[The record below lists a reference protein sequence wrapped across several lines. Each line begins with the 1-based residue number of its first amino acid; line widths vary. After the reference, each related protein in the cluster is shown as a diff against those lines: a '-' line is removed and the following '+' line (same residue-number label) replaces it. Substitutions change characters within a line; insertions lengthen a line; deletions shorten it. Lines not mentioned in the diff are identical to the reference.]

1 VSLEFSAQVGVR
13 GFDVS
18 LPVAAG
24 ETVAVLGPNG
34 AGKSTLLTVLAGLL
48 RPDSGRAV
56 LGDRLLFD
64 LGAGGRGRWLPPH
77 ERGVSMLAQDALLFP
92 HLSALENVAFGPRS
106 RGVARAE
113 ARRRATS
120 WLERVGVSELAA
132 RRPAEIS
139 GGQAQRV
146 AVARA
151 LASEPELLLLDEPL
165 AALDVSAAPAVRR
178 MLRDVLADRTALV
191 VTHDILDAFTL
202 ADRVVVLEAGRV
214 VDLGP
219 TRDVL
224 DRPRTRFAA
233 GLAAVNLLIGT
244 VTAAGVVRADIRMP
258 PGEAAPDIR
267 ARFLG
272 DLAAGDRAGVCIR
285 PSAVSVSVAHPTHAD
300 AAPTYSGPRDP
311 ALTHPRAADPEQ
323 TMLPVTITDLEP
335 RGDLVRVRAGDVA
348 ADVPPGRVADF
359 DLAPGVRAWFGF
371 AADDA
376 IAYRL

>member
-1 VSLEFSAQVGVR
+1 VSLEFSAQVAAR

-18 LPVAAG
+18 LSIADA

-48 RPDSGRAV
+48 RPDSGRAI
-56 LGDRLLFD
+56 LGDRRLFD

-106 RGVARAE
+106 RGVPRTE
-113 ARRRATS
+113 ARRRATA
-120 WLERVGVSELAA
+120 WLERVGVSQLAT
-132 RRPAEIS
+132 RGPAQLS

-178 MLRDVLADRTALV
+178 MLRDVLVDRTALI

-224 DRPRTRFAA
+224 DRPRTPFAA
-233 GLAAVNLLIGT
+233 GLAALNLLTGT
-244 VTAAGVVRADIRMP
+244 VTAPGEVRADGP
-258 PGEAAPDIR
+258 VAPGEAAPLLR
-267 ARFLG
+267 TRFADDHTAVDLLVEDLG
-272 DLAAGDRAGVCIR
+272 VGDRAAVCIR
-285 PSAVSVSVAHPTHAD
+285 PSAVTVTVAPTD
-300 AAPTYSGPRDP
+300 AAPG
-311 ALTHPRAADPEQ
+311 DPEQ

-348 ADVPPGRVADF
+348 ADVPPGRVADL
-359 DLAPGVRAWFGF
+359 DLAPGVRAWFVF
-371 AADDA
+371 SAADA

>member
-1 VSLEFSAQVGVR
+1 MNLEFSAQVAAR

-18 LPVAAG
+18 LSIAQG

-34 AGKSTLLTVLAGLL
+34 AGKSTFLTVLAGLL

-56 LGDRLLFD
+56 LGDRVLFE

-92 HLSALENVAFGPRS
+92 HLSALENVAFGPQS
-106 RGVARAE
+106 RGVSRAE
-113 ARRRATS
+113 ARSRATA
-120 WLERVGVSELAA
+120 WLERVGVSELAT
-132 RRPAEIS
+132 RGPAQLS

-151 LASEPELLLLDEPL
+151 LASDPELLLLDEPL

-178 MLRDVLADRTALV
+178 MLRDVLADRTALI

-224 DRPRTRFAA
+224 DRPRTPFAA
-233 GLAAVNLLIGT
+233 GLAALNLLTGT
-244 VTAAGVVRADIRMP
+244 VAAPGVVRADSP
-258 PGEAAPDIR
+258 VAPGEAALLLR
-267 ARFLG
+267 ARFVD
-272 DLAAGDRAGVCIR
+272 DLTAGDRAAVCIR
-285 PSAVSVSVAHPTHAD
+285 PSAVTVSVTPTTD
-300 AAPTYSGPRDP
+300 AAPTGPG
-311 ALTHPRAADPEQ
+311 DPER
-323 TMLPVTITDLEP
+323 TVLPVTITDLEP

-348 ADVPPGRVADF
+348 ADAPPGRVADL
-359 DLAPGVRAWFGF
+359 DLAPGVRVWFGVT
-371 AADDA
+371 AADA
-376 IAYRL
+376 VAYRL